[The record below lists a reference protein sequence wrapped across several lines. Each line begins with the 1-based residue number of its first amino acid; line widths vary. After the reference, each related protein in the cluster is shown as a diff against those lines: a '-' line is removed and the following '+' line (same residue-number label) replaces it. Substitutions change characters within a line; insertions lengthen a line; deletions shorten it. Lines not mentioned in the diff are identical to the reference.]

1 MRIFKIINDNMLIS
15 IFIFYILSIIA
26 SVYVND
32 IIGIGNLNE
41 QILDIK
47 DTYPKWKIIIY
58 NIGDII
64 PVIILAIGLYSG
76 HFLTHSPRLKGG
88 GILDTQEWRKNDNA
102 KS

>member
-26 SVYVND
+26 SIYVND

-64 PVIILAIGLYSG
+64 PVIILATGLYSG
-76 HFLTHSPRLKGG
+76 HFCK
-88 GILDTQEWRKNDNA
+88 K
-102 KS
+102 